1 MIPSKLLCHVN
12 EVYEHHICHSFF
24 TLWEEKATETV
35 EQAAQAA
42 QAAPDIQKDDE
53 SSLKLE
59 ENVEEKEVSE
69 AAEVPVMEV
78 ESGEKVEAEEME
90 GPVEESEVTKI
101 DPEKVDG
108 SNAPLYALALF
119 LL

>member
-35 EQAAQAA
+35 EQAA